1 MPEMIEVQIDSVRVH
16 LMTPQRLVV
25 LKQIGS
31 ERYLPI
37 WVGPYEAEAIT
48 VALQE
53 VEMIR
58 PLTHDLL
65 KNVFGAFNARIKRI
79 EIVKLQNEIFYG
91 SIVAEVDGREVNV
104 DSRPSDAIA
113 LSVRAHVPILV
124 HHSVMDEAGMILV
137 PYSGYSYDGMFVL
150 ADALIEVHP
159 APVLTLPQTAPS
171 AADESPAGKCLRF
184 PVGTPLTEMERDTIL
199 ATLDTDFPDELKKT
213 IASVP
218 YAAAGKMGLQF
229 RRRFWE
235 EDDGIFG
242 GTSRRTSLVWTWLMR
257 SL

>member
-25 LKQIGS
+25 LKQMDS

-53 VEMIR
+53 VEMVR

-65 KNVFGAFNARIKRI
+65 KNVFGAFNARITRI

-91 SIVAEVDGREVNV
+91 SIIAELNGNEIHV

-124 HHSVMDEAGMILV
+124 NSSVMEEAGIV
-137 PYSGYSYDGMFVL
+137 PEQDMPEGEE
-150 ADALIEVHP
+150 AAEPEKNEP
-159 APVLTLPQTAPS
+159 APLSEESTERLSIFEDFLEKLDFDKPEDEGKTDD
-171 AADESPAGKCLRF
+171 DESSDDP
-184 PVGTPLTEMERDTIL
+184 
-199 ATLDTDFPDELKKT
+199 KK
-213 IASVP
+213 P
-218 YAAAGKMGLQF
+218 RNK
-229 RRRFWE
+229 
-235 EDDGIFG
+235 
-242 GTSRRTSLVWTWLMR
+242 
-257 SL
+257 

>member
-25 LKQIGS
+25 LKQIDS

-53 VEMIR
+53 VEMVR

-65 KNVFGAFNARIKRI
+65 KNVFGAFNAHITRI

-91 SIVAEVDGREVNV
+91 SIVADFNGTEVHV

-124 HHSVMDEAGMILV
+124 DSSVMDEAGIIPEQDM
-137 PYSGYSYDGMFVL
+137 PEG
-150 ADALIEVHP
+150 ADASEEPERSEP
-159 APVLTLPQTAPS
+159 APLSEESTERLSVFEDFLEKLDFDKPDDENKS
-171 AADESPAGKCLRF
+171 DDESSDNP
-184 PVGTPLTEMERDTIL
+184 
-199 ATLDTDFPDELKKT
+199 KKPKT
-213 IASVP
+213 
-218 YAAAGKMGLQF
+218 K
-229 RRRFWE
+229 
-235 EDDGIFG
+235 
-242 GTSRRTSLVWTWLMR
+242 
-257 SL
+257 

>member
-124 HHSVMDEAGMILV
+124 HHTVMDEAGIIPEQDVSEEAETL
-137 PYSGYSYDGMFVL
+137 
-150 ADALIEVHP
+150 EKTEP
-159 APVLTLPQTAPS
+159 APLSEEGTERLSVFEDFLEKLEFDKSDDEDKPDDEDSS
-171 AADESPAGKCLRF
+171 ASNKP
-184 PVGTPLTEMERDTIL
+184 
-199 ATLDTDFPDELKKT
+199 KK
-213 IASVP
+213 
-218 YAAAGKMGLQF
+218 KK
-229 RRRFWE
+229 
-235 EDDGIFG
+235 
-242 GTSRRTSLVWTWLMR
+242 
-257 SL
+257 

>member
-124 HHSVMDEAGMILV
+124 HHTVMEEAGIV
-137 PYSGYSYDGMFVL
+137 PEQDVSEE
-150 ADALIEVHP
+150 ADAIEKAEP
-159 APVLTLPQTAPS
+159 APMSEESTERLSVFEDFLEKLEFDKSDDEDKPDDAEGPS
-171 AADESPAGKCLRF
+171 GSDKP
-184 PVGTPLTEMERDTIL
+184 
-199 ATLDTDFPDELKKT
+199 KKE
-213 IASVP
+213 
-218 YAAAGKMGLQF
+218 K
-229 RRRFWE
+229 
-235 EDDGIFG
+235 
-242 GTSRRTSLVWTWLMR
+242 
-257 SL
+257 

>member
-65 KNVFGAFNARIKRI
+65 KNVFGAFNAHIKRI

-91 SIVAEVDGREVNV
+91 TIVAEVDGREVNV

-124 HHSVMDEAGMILV
+124 HYTVMDEAGIIPEQDM
-137 PYSGYSYDGMFVL
+137 PEDGETPEK
-150 ADALIEVHP
+150 AEP
-159 APVLTLPQTAPS
+159 APLSEEGTERLSVFEDFLEKLEFDKPEDKDKSDDDDSS
-171 AADESPAGKCLRF
+171 ASDGP
-184 PVGTPLTEMERDTIL
+184 
-199 ATLDTDFPDELKKT
+199 KK
-213 IASVP
+213 P
-218 YAAAGKMGLQF
+218 KKK
-229 RRRFWE
+229 
-235 EDDGIFG
+235 
-242 GTSRRTSLVWTWLMR
+242 
-257 SL
+257 

>member
-79 EIVKLQNEIFYG
+79 EIIKLQNEIFYG
-91 SIVAEVDGREVNV
+91 SIVAEVDGREIDV

-124 HHSVMDEAGMILV
+124 HYSVMEEAGIIPEQDM
-137 PYSGYSYDGMFVL
+137 PEEEE
-150 ADALIEVHP
+150 APEQAEP
-159 APVLTLPQTAPS
+159 APLS
-171 AADESPAGKCLRF
+171 EE
-184 PVGTPLTEMERDTIL
+184 GTERL
-199 ATLDTDFPDELKKT
+199 SVFEDFLEKLEFDKPDDK
-213 IASVP
+213 SDD
-218 YAAAGKMGLQF
+218 
-229 RRRFWE
+229 
-235 EDDGIFG
+235 EDDAPA
-242 GTSRRTSLVWTWLMR
+242 SDKPKKKK
-257 SL
+257 

>member
-124 HHSVMDEAGMILV
+124 HHSVMEEAGITPEQDV
-137 PYSGYSYDGMFVL
+137 SEE
-150 ADALIEVHP
+150 AAEVEKEEP
-159 APVLTLPQTAPS
+159 APLSEEGTERLSVFEDFLDKLEFDKS
-171 AADESPAGKCLRF
+171 DDEDK
-184 PVGTPLTEMERDTIL
+184 
-199 ATLDTDFPDELKKT
+199 PDEEGPSGSDKPKK
-213 IASVP
+213 
-218 YAAAGKMGLQF
+218 KK
-229 RRRFWE
+229 
-235 EDDGIFG
+235 
-242 GTSRRTSLVWTWLMR
+242 
-257 SL
+257 

>member
-91 SIVAEVDGREVNV
+91 SIVAEVDGREVDV

-124 HHSVMDEAGMILV
+124 HHTVMDEAGIIPEQDV
-137 PYSGYSYDGMFVL
+137 SEET
-150 ADALIEVHP
+150 DALENAEP
-159 APVLTLPQTAPS
+159 APLSEEGTERLSVFEDFLEKLEFDKSDDEDKPDDEDTS
-171 AADESPAGKCLRF
+171 ASNKQ
-184 PVGTPLTEMERDTIL
+184 
-199 ATLDTDFPDELKKT
+199 KK
-213 IASVP
+213 
-218 YAAAGKMGLQF
+218 KK
-229 RRRFWE
+229 
-235 EDDGIFG
+235 
-242 GTSRRTSLVWTWLMR
+242 
-257 SL
+257 

>member
-79 EIVKLQNEIFYG
+79 EIIKLQNEIFYG

-124 HHSVMDEAGMILV
+124 HHSVMEEAGIIPEQDVSDETEMI
-137 PYSGYSYDGMFVL
+137 
-150 ADALIEVHP
+150 EKTEP
-159 APVLTLPQTAPS
+159 APLSEESTERLSVFEDFLEKLEFDKSDDDEKPDDEESSNNPKQT
-171 AADESPAGKCLRF
+171 
-184 PVGTPLTEMERDTIL
+184 
-199 ATLDTDFPDELKKT
+199 
-213 IASVP
+213 
-218 YAAAGKMGLQF
+218 
-229 RRRFWE
+229 
-235 EDDGIFG
+235 
-242 GTSRRTSLVWTWLMR
+242 
-257 SL
+257 

>member
-91 SIVAEVDGREVNV
+91 SIIAEVDGREVNV

-124 HHSVMDEAGMILV
+124 HYSVMDEAGIIPEQDV
-137 PYSGYSYDGMFVL
+137 SEETEPV
-150 ADALIEVHP
+150 EKEEP
-159 APVLTLPQTAPS
+159 APLSEESTERLSVFEDFLEKLEFDKS
-171 AADESPAGKCLRF
+171 DDEDKPDDEGSSD
-184 PVGTPLTEMERDTIL
+184 TP
-199 ATLDTDFPDELKKT
+199 KK
-213 IASVP
+213 
-218 YAAAGKMGLQF
+218 KK
-229 RRRFWE
+229 
-235 EDDGIFG
+235 
-242 GTSRRTSLVWTWLMR
+242 
-257 SL
+257 

>member
-25 LKQIGS
+25 LKQMDS

-53 VEMIR
+53 VEMVR

-65 KNVFGAFNARIKRI
+65 KNVFGAFNARITRI

-91 SIVAEVDGREVNV
+91 SIIAELNGREIQV

-124 HHSVMDEAGMILV
+124 NSSVMDEAGIIPEQDM
-137 PYSGYSYDGMFVL
+137 PEGGEPAEPEKS
-150 ADALIEVHP
+150 EP
-159 APVLTLPQTAPS
+159 APLS
-171 AADESPAGKCLRF
+171 EESS
-184 PVGTPLTEMERDTIL
+184 ERLSVFEDFL
-199 ATLDTDFPDELKKT
+199 EKLDFDNP
-213 IASVP
+213 
-218 YAAAGKMGLQF
+218 
-229 RRRFWE
+229 
-235 EDDGIFG
+235 EDDGKSDDDESSDKP
-242 GTSRRTSLVWTWLMR
+242 TKPRNK
-257 SL
+257 

>member
-1 MPEMIEVQIDSVRVH
+1 MPEQMIEVQIDSVRVH

-25 LKQIGS
+25 LKQMDS

-53 VEMIR
+53 VEMVR

-65 KNVFGAFNARIKRI
+65 KNVFGAFNARITRI

-91 SIVAEVDGREVNV
+91 SIIAELNGKEIHV

-124 HHSVMDEAGMILV
+124 HPSVMEEAGIV
-137 PYSGYSYDGMFVL
+137 PEQDMPESETAEPEEKS
-150 ADALIEVHP
+150 EP
-159 APVLTLPQTAPS
+159 APLSEESSERLSVFEDFLEKLDFDKPEDDGKTDD
-171 AADESPAGKCLRF
+171 DESPDN
-184 PVGTPLTEMERDTIL
+184 P
-199 ATLDTDFPDELKKT
+199 KK
-213 IASVP
+213 P
-218 YAAAGKMGLQF
+218 RNK
-229 RRRFWE
+229 
-235 EDDGIFG
+235 
-242 GTSRRTSLVWTWLMR
+242 
-257 SL
+257 